1 MAAAISVPITVIPVK
16 VMAQPLSTPHQ
27 MPAGTAPAR
36 KGASVLAV
44 AAGGLGTAALLGAL
58 ALWFHYGTA
67 VFFETIA
74 AGISACF

>member
-1 MAAAISVPITVIPVK
+1 MSAVQSPRRLAQAIA
-16 VMAQPLSTPHQ
+16 M
-27 MPAGTAPAR
+27 G
-36 KGASVLAV
+36 GAVVGVVL
-44 AAGGLGTAALLGAL
+44 LLGAL